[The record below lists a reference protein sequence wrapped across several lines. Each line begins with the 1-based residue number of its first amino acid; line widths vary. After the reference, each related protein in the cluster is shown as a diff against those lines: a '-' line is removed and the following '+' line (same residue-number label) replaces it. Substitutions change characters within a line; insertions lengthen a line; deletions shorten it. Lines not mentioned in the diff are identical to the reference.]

1 MQYINP
7 AYAKLLNTM
16 NSVSPRRVGH
26 RVYNHDWAST
36 LAIGYQEGGID
47 GMKAAAI
54 HQAFD
59 MMGDIGTKDLGYKK
73 NNLLQA
79 CMEYLL

>member
-1 MQYINP
+1 VSDTESINH
-7 AYAKLLNTM
+7 
-16 NSVSPRRVGH
+16 H
-26 RVYNHDWAST
+26 RASA

-59 MMGDIGTKDLGYKK
+59 MMGDIGTKSLGYKK
-73 NNLLQA
+73 NNLFQA
-79 CMEYLL
+79 CMECLL